1 MKLSSCLF
9 PFLTALVGTS
19 FASEVDRNHLRS
31 RTEIETVSSISNEF
45 PNPNDADDAWK
56 QACLVGLARAD
67 FDFLATENYDKWYT
81 EDSVMQLAQ
90 SGTFTGPEEMTEYV
104 DFTSAK
110 FFDYYERLGEPKVY
124 PISLAEKECVVM
136 IVTINKMQ
144 VNANYGQPA
153 CLETTVGFKMQYTV
167 SDLQGNGFNI
177 HRMNLFYSP
186 AFLHVLFADA
196 LQGDGVRDYVCET
209 VLQTKCPK
217 IWAQNALDVE
227 SCKLRY
233 DALPSTDEG
242 GYLDEKTTGCR
253 ILHSA
258 FAEINPKHCP
268 HMSFIP
274 AKDYGGR
281 TWCQESG
288 GVVPEDLFTEEE
300 LLLVKKNA
308 FDMGYDEDSMY
319 KTCKYTVPGS
329 SDISVTN

>member
-1 MKLSSCLF
+1 MKLSSYLF
-9 PFLTALVGTS
+9 PFLTAVVGTS
-19 FASEVDRNHLRS
+19 SASEVARNRLRS
-31 RTEIETVSSISNEF
+31 GAETETASNISNEISH
-45 PNPNDADDAWK
+45 DADDAWK
-56 QACLVGLARAD
+56 QACLVGLRMAK
-67 FDFLATENYDKWYT
+67 FDFLETERYNEWYT
-81 EDSVMQLAQ
+81 EDSVMQLSQ

-104 DFTSAK
+104 DFTRAK
-110 FFDYYERLGEPKVY
+110 FFDYYKRVGKPNYY

-136 IVTINKMQ
+136 IVTNNKMQ

-186 AFLHVLFADA
+186 AVLHTLFADA
-196 LQGDGVRDYVCET
+196 LKGDGVRDFICET
-209 VLQTKCPK
+209 ILQEKCPL
-217 IWAQNALDVE
+217 IWEENDLDVE

-258 FAEINPKHCP
+258 FAEINPKHCA

-274 AKDYGGR
+274 MKDYKGR

-300 LLLVKKNA
+300 LLLIEKNA
-308 FDMGYDEDSMY
+308 IDMGYDKDAMY
-319 KTCKYTVPGS
+319 KSCNYTAPDS
-329 SDISVTN
+329 SDMYVTNY